1 MYIHYIYIHY
11 IYTLCIYIHT
21 LSIYIFTLYIYTLYI
36 YIHYIYIYMHTLSL
50 YIYILYIYIY
60 VHYIYIYTIY
70 IYTIYIYVIIY
81 IQISHFSAVFAKMG
95 EWWLA
100 QDILGC
106 DSSQDLGCLRC
117 GGWDRDPKVI
127 WPTKMG
133 RQPEAWDGLIFL
145 CDIFQISQRSS
156 VARDPGGIS
165 FNKATFKGKKWPVG
179 LRDEVIVHLLQN
191 QGLITFKSHIAYLAS
206 QLHRGHHK
214 FLRETHGHFQRP
226 QL

>member
-1 MYIHYIYIHY
+1 MY
-11 IYTLCIYIHT
+11 IYTHSLYI
-21 LSIYIFTLYIYTLYI
+21 YIYTLYI
-36 YIHYIYIYMHTLSL
+36 YIHYIYIHTLYIYIYIYIYTLSL
-50 YIYILYIYIY
+50 YIYIYILYIYM
-60 VHYIYIYTIY
+60 YTIY
-70 IYTIYIYVIIY
+70 IYTLYIYIYVIIY

-165 FNKATFKGKKWPVG
+165 FNKATFKGKKWLVG

>member
-1 MYIHYIYIHY
+1 MDNSPIYIYTIYIYTLYIHYIYIHY
-11 IYTLCIYIHT
+11 IYTLYIYTIYIH
-21 LSIYIFTLYIYTLYI
+21 YIYTLYI
-36 YIHYIYIYMHTLSL
+36 YTIYIHTIYIYTL
-50 YIYILYIYIY
+50 YIYSSI
-60 VHYIYIYTIY
+60 HYIYIYTIY
-70 IYTIYIYVIIY
+70 FIIY
-81 IQISHFSAVFAKMG
+81 IQISHFSAVFAIMG

-133 RQPEAWDGLIFL
+133 RQPEARDGLIFL

-165 FNKATFKGKKWPVG
+165 FNKATFNGKKWLVG
-179 LRDEVIVHLLQN
+179 VRDEVIVHLLQN
-191 QGLITFKSHIAYLAS
+191 QGLITFKSHVAYLAS
-206 QLHRGHHK
+206 QLHSGHHK

>member
-11 IYTLCIYIHT
+11 IYTLCIYTHT
-21 LSIYIFTLYIYTLYI
+21 LSIYIYIFTLYIYTIYIYI
-36 YIHYIYIYMHTLSL
+36 YIHYIYMHTLSI
-50 YIYILYIYIY
+50 YIYTLYIYIY
-60 VHYIYIYTIY
+60 ICTLYIHYIYIH
-70 IYTIYIYVIIY
+70 YIYVIIY

-165 FNKATFKGKKWPVG
+165 FNKATFKGKKWLVG